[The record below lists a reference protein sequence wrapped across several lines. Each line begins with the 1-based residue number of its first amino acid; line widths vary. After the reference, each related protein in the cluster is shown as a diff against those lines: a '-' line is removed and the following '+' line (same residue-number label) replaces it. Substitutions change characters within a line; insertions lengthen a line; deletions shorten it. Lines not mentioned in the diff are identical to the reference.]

1 LISRYLRDIV
11 AIMPKQRKRRDDTA
25 ALFVRLPLEEAER
38 LDRFAFERR
47 IPKRD
52 VVRTLLAEHLDE
64 ADVMWRQPLPP
75 PLPPMPAGAEG
86 VVGRAEFTPADG
98 QEVLTVEQAAD
109 LLQVEPGDV
118 AALAEAGEL
127 PGRKIGESWRFL
139 RSAVLTW
146 LGGDAPEAKRAS
158 RARTERE

>member
-1 LISRYLRDIV
+1 M
-11 AIMPKQRKRRDDTA
+11 AKQRKRRDDTA

-75 PLPPMPAGAEG
+75 PLPPMPMPAGAEV
-86 VVGRAEFTPADG
+86 VVGRADFTPTDA
-98 QEVLTVEQAAD
+98 QEVLTVEQAAE

-118 AALAEAGEL
+118 AALAEAGAL

-139 RSAVLTW
+139 RGAVLAW
-146 LGGDAPEAKRAS
+146 LGGDAPQG
-158 RARTERE
+158 